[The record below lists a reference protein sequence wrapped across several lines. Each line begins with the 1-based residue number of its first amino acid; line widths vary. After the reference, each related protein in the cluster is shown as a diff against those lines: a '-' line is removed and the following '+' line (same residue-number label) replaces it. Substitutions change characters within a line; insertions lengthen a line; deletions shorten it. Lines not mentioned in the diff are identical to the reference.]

1 MSSKNLKDRIIAK
14 VAAEARPRPLIPATR
29 GQIAASGVGG
39 CV

>member
-14 VAAEARPRPLIPATR
+14 VAADPPPRPLIPAT
-29 GQIAASGVGG
+29 GEQIAARGVGG